1 MISLKKASDSPAV
14 RVAKLALT
22 LFAVCGVMF
31 WSATAAGAAA
41 LQGSVRNG
49 TTGRPVAGA
58 EVVLMELQ
66 QGMTPVGKTKTNAQ
80 GQFRFANHALGN
92 EPMLLEVSYRG
103 VPYYQSIAPSDLTAA
118 IVVYDTT
125 TNPKV
130 IVVGSHVVLL
140 RPNGSML
147 QVEEDYTVQN
157 QSQPPVAFY
166 ANGSTFAFPV
176 PSNAQLGEVSTWTES
191 NVPTRQQ
198 TTDMGTDRKSIDWP
212 FRPGKSVVRIAYVIP
227 YPSDAATIRSQ
238 SPYAAMHVFVA
249 APPGVQLLGDGF
261 SPVGSENGFDVYA
274 RPSIPADTELA
285 ISVSGLPTAATQ
297 ADGATPSASSGD
309 VSTLPGRHQN
319 VIWFVGAGVALLLA
333 VATAFFWRE
342 SSPQANEVDARTA
355 KKRDGATARGNVRR
369 STVPCDEPDLE
380 QDLDKIKQRLLE
392 LKLGH
397 DAGALTEQEYA
408 RERQRV
414 ERALHEILQD

>member
-1 MISLKKASDSPAV
+1 MMSSEKLLGSRAV
-14 RVAKLALT
+14 RVRKLSAT
-22 LFAVCGVMF
+22 LLAACTVML
-31 WSATAAGAAA
+31 WSATAARAAT

-49 TTGRPVAGA
+49 TTGRPLAGA

-66 QGMTPVGKTKTNAQ
+66 QGMTPVGKAKTNAQ
-80 GQFRFANHALGN
+80 GRFHFVNNALGN

-103 VPYYQSIAPSDLTAA
+103 VPYYQSIAPTDLTAA
-118 IVVYDTT
+118 ILVYDTT
-125 TNPKV
+125 ANPKT
-130 IVVGSHVVLL
+130 IEVGSHVILFK
-140 RPNGSML
+140 PNGSML

-157 QSQPPVAFY
+157 QSKPPVAFY
-166 ANGSTFAFPV
+166 TNGSTFAFPV

-191 NVPTRQQ
+191 NVPTRQE
-198 TTDMGTDRKSIDWP
+198 TTGVGTDRKSIDWP
-212 FRPGKSVVRIAYVIP
+212 FRPGKSVVRISYVIP

-249 APPGVQLLGDGF
+249 APPGVQLLSDGF
-261 SPVGSENGFDVYA
+261 SPVGSENGFDIYA

-285 ISVSGLPTAATQ
+285 ISVSGVPTGATQ
-297 ADGATPSASSGD
+297 ADGGTPSASGGD

-333 VATAFFWRE
+333 VATALFWRE
-342 SSPQANEVDARTA
+342 SPSHANEVNARTA
-355 KKRDGATARGNVRR
+355 KKHGAAPVRGNVRR
-369 STVPCDEPDLE
+369 STERPDQPNLE
-380 QDLDKIKQRLLE
+380 QDLDDIKQRLLE

-397 DAGALTEQEYA
+397 DAGELTEQEYV

-414 ERALHEILQD
+414 ERALHEILQ